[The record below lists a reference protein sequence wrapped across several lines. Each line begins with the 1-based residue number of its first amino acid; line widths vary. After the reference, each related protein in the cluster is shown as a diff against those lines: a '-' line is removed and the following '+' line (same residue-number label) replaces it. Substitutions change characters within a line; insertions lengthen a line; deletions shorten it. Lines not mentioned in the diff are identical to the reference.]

1 MARLIRFT
9 WIESLTVGVGHGAR
23 AEMAFIL
30 ASIGLSMGAIDGN
43 VFSILIFTA
52 FLLNI
57 ITPLGLKWCAVLLR
71 RESDG
76 VPGGVCEEAVEPK
89 DLSDRGGP

>member
-1 MARLIRFT
+1 
-9 WIESLTVGVGHGAR
+9 
-23 AEMAFIL
+23 MAFIL

-57 ITPLGLKWCAVLLR
+57 ITPLGLKGCAILLR
-71 RESDG
+71 READG
-76 VPGGVCEEAVEPK
+76 KAGGVCEELKPIE
-89 DLSDRGGP
+89 DMTDRSGP